1 MDIDLLFKIAAIG
14 ILVAVLHQ
22 VLVRAGREDQAMM
35 TTLAGLVIVLT
46 LVIKEISTLFDTVRT
61 MFGLWCAK
69 ERNWLRMD
77 IVKVIG
83 IGLISLIIIIIVRQY
98 KPEFTLYVSLLA
110 GALILLFIMD
120 KLEGIIDL
128 LTTLSSKTAINNEF
142 LVLLIKITGIA
153 FLTEFAVSL
162 CKDTG
167 ESAIASKIDMG
178 GKVIIV
184 SMSIPIISSL
194 LETVV
199 EILP

>member
-1 MDIDLLFKIAAIG
+1 MGMGLNMDIIKI
-14 ILVAVLHQ
+14 
-22 VLVRAGREDQAMM
+22 
-35 TTLAGLVIVLT
+35 
-46 LVIKEISTLFDTVRT
+46 
-61 MFGLWCAK
+61 
-69 ERNWLRMD
+69 
-77 IVKVIG
+77 IG

-110 GALILLFIMD
+110 GALILVFIMD
-120 KLEGIIDL
+120 KISGIIDL
-128 LTTLSSKTAINNEF
+128 LTTLSNKTAINNEF

-153 FLTEFAVSL
+153 FLTEFAVSI
-162 CKDTG
+162 CKDSG
-167 ESAIASKIDMG
+167 ESAIASKVDMG